1 MIFPTEL
8 CFKEGMFVKM
18 DNVNLKKV
26 NTKSESG
33 FTFTDLAIAI
43 FIIMLFTGTIGTIM
57 DQITEVKLSTQLS
70 AEATVCAIQIL
81 EDIDKTDYD
90 LIQNGMENS
99 YRTKFQI
106 PSGFAIRIDVIDS
119 AYTIAGQPTKRVE
132 LRIKYKFKGRDEELA
147 ITRYKVKEA

>member
-57 DQITEVKLSTQLS
+57 YQITEVKLSTQLS
-70 AEATVCAIQIL
+70 AEAVCAIQIL

>member
-43 FIIMLFTGTIGTIM
+43 FIIMLFTETIGTIM
-57 DQITEVKLSTQLS
+57 YQITEVKLSTQLS

>member
-1 MIFPTEL
+1 MY
-8 CFKEGMFVKM
+8 
-18 DNVNLKKV
+18 
-26 NTKSESG
+26 
-33 FTFTDLAIAI
+33 
-43 FIIMLFTGTIGTIM
+43 
-57 DQITEVKLSTQLS
+57 QITEVKLSTQLS

-99 YRTKFQI
+99 YRNKFQI

>member
-43 FIIMLFTGTIGTIM
+43 FIIGTIM
-57 DQITEVKLSTQLS
+57 YQITEVKLSTQLS